1 MGTMYKRVRENVKNM
16 LVLQYKE
23 LGVASIHKIQ
33 LGNTFLCS
41 LARSIV
47 FPSDNIRVLFAS
59 FLLGRYIKLYNS
71 MK

>member
-16 LVLQYKE
+16 LVLQQYKE

-47 FPSDNIRVLFAS
+47 FPSDNIRVSFAS
-59 FLLGRYIKLYNS
+59 FLLDISNYITA
-71 MK
+71 